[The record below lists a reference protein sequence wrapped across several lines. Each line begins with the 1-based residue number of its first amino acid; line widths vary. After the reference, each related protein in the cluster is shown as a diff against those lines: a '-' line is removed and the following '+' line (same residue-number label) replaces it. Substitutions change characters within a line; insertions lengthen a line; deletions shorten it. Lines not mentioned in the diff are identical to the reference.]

1 MITKAE
7 FDNIIKENVIKKEG
21 SSVIGYQTDETGDKM
36 YENYYSAIEFKHFLN
51 NMKSSPYSDIY
62 DSYYGGNGGELVSHG
77 KKPPKMASVASS
89 SRFCYLALR
98 DGAQGLS
105 SNGNVKFEYECEI
118 DGIKGGAPQLDA
130 YISNDNIYVEVK
142 CHEIFDSHKIKM
154 SKQYWKYLRSEGNC
168 FGLPTKEEGQE
179 ISIELSEFGL
189 KKETSMFDIK
199 QLLCHLLGIQSK
211 NKDDK
216 PATLVYLFFKP
227 KVESLETKKQIDE
240 IFNHLTVEIETI
252 FNSAPIQR
260 FTANKNI
267 HLKAI
272 AEYSEVFESLN
283 KNNVITLYPQ
293 P

>member
-36 YENYYSAIEFKHFLN
+36 YENYYSAIEFKLFLN

-154 SKQYWKYLRSEGNC
+154 SKQYWKYLRSEEND
-168 FGLPTKEEGQE
+168 FGFAAEEVEKEVT
-179 ISIELSEFGL
+179 IELSEVGL
-189 KKETSMFDIK
+189 EKERSMFDVK
-199 QLLCHLLGIQSK
+199 QFIAYAVPVLA
-211 NKDDK
+211 
-216 PATLVYLFFKP
+216 AT
-227 KVESLETKKQIDE
+227 
-240 IFNHLTVEIETI
+240 
-252 FNSAPIQR
+252 
-260 FTANKNI
+260 
-267 HLKAI
+267 KA
-272 AEYSEVFESLN
+272 
-283 KNNVITLYPQ
+283 
-293 P
+293 